1 MSRRTGLGLVT
12 LALAL
17 SACGSEGQNP
27 TQSGDLFVSYF
38 QSGPQAGAFLLT
50 ITGGTVD
57 NVTGLGGQQ
66 VSFTSPFAGTT
77 KVVVAGAIT
86 NGDLLRLRV
95 SDVTKVADYTVH
107 IEQVADNTTFALID
121 PSGYSFTV
129 HR

>member
-1 MSRRTGLGLVT
+1 MSRRTRLGLVT

-17 SACGSEGQNP
+17 SACGGEGQNP

-50 ITGGTVD
+50 ITGGTVE
-57 NVTGLGGQQ
+57 NITGLGGQQ

-77 KVVVAGAIT
+77 KVVVAGTIT

-121 PSGYSFTV
+121 PSRYSFTV